1 MSVSFHVD
9 SVIPFREVFHAEH
22 AICIGIAM
30 SHRLKRIVAFQGHF
44 GVGQMRAI
52 AIIGELIGD
61 INR

>member
-9 SVIPFREVFHAEH
+9 SVIPFREVFHAEL

-30 SHRLKRIVAFQGHF
+30 THRLKRIVAFQGHF
-44 GVGQMRAI
+44 SVCKVLAI